1 MDSRLTRIEAIIPT
15 LATREDLARLETRME
30 TTIHR
35 ELSTLTWRMML
46 FLVTF
51 LPGLFAGVFYVARN
65 VH

>member
-1 MDSRLTRIEAIIPT
+1 MDSRLTRIEALIPT

-35 ELSTLTWRMML
+35 EISTLTCRL
-46 FLVTF
+46 LIFLVTF
-51 LPGLFAGVFYVARN
+51 LPGVFAGVFYVARN